1 MQPSYDREESQ
12 PQNEAHTETVE
23 QRDRKKARQEE
34 LFLDKIID
42 WVSGS
47 SNPVGQPIWSFCWMN
62 QHVPYC
68 LSQFELGCL
77 LLASENFLVL
87 TL

>member
-34 LFLDKIID
+34 LFLDKIIGSLD
-42 WVSGS
+42 HPTLKGSLSG
-47 SNPVGQPIWSFCWMN
+47 
-62 QHVPYC
+62 
-68 LSQFELGCL
+68 LSAG
-77 LLASENFLVL
+77 
-87 TL
+87 